1 MSKHAALL
9 LIAILTAS
17 SLAATETATAS
28 INPTFT
34 GRITSID
41 NPPKIKF
48 SIKND
53 TTLYSDSDQLNI
65 KFTVSQGE
73 GFSNFLCLGGS
84 LTQVSCKAS
93 WQNSPVTIFSWS
105 YHNPADLKDDEPNA
119 TGSVSYTLNL
129 ADAPIGN
136 HQIKLTVKGFAYPT
150 TIGTYWI
157 FTASGSSTLNFTIA
171 NPLPVTPTPT
181 FSLESGI
188 LWKTDIPWN
197 LTGTP
202 AQDLWD
208 TDIFRKGRSWT
219 EPVIA
224 NGVIYAGANS
234 VVTLNRYWLPGL
246 GCIDVYAFDAQ
257 TGRQIWHYQ
266 TDFGSITN
274 LAVADGRV
282 YFGLEADSMS
292 SLNALNA
299 SNGSLLWSTPCKF
312 FYSTPVAENDRIY
325 INSFYSILAFNG
337 ADGSS
342 AWNYTTD
349 ARITDRAPTIAKGV
363 LYEPSDEGLYA
374 LNTENGSKLWSH
386 ETNGGFSSA
395 TVANDVVYAASG
407 DGNIYAFN
415 AATGDELWRHDT
427 TAPEFIAWVNST
439 GHTTPV
445 YYEGVLYFTCLSFRH
460 IHITGVNGAQ
470 DICQTW
476 TSSSVYALNT
486 ASGRKVWNYTDNT
499 GALGSPVT
507 VANGIVYTEVGNRIL
522 GFNSQNGS
530 LIWNYTNAQ
539 LSPNSKPIID
549 DDVIYAGFSDGQLYA
564 LRAPESPITTL
575 LIDNLGIAIIIAITV
590 VSAIALTALVR
601 IFRRKHQSSLS
612 SPS

>member
-1 MSKHAALL
+1 MSKRAALL

-17 SLAATETATAS
+17 SLSATEIATAS
-28 INPTFT
+28 LNPTFT

-53 TTLYSDSDQLNI
+53 TTLYSDSDHLNI
-65 KFTVSQGE
+65 KFTVSQGG

-84 LTQVSCKAS
+84 LTQVSYKAS
-93 WQNSPVTIFSWS
+93 WQKAPVTIYSWS
-105 YHNPADLKDDEPNA
+105 YNNPADLNDDEPNA

-129 ADAPIGN
+129 TDAPLGI
-136 HQIKLTVKGFAYPT
+136 HQIKVTVKGFAYPT

-157 FTASGSSTLNFTIA
+157 FTAGGSSTLNFTIA
-171 NPLPVTPTPT
+171 NPPPATPTPT

-208 TDIFRKGRSWT
+208 TDILRKGRSWT
-219 EPVIA
+219 EPVKV

-234 VVTLNRYWLPGL
+234 VVTLNKYWQPKL
-246 GCIDVYAFDAQ
+246 GWIDVYAFDAQ
-257 TGRQIWHYQ
+257 SGRQIWDYQ
-266 TDFGSITN
+266 ADFGSITN

-282 YFGLEADSMS
+282 YFALEADSMS

-299 SNGSLLWSTPCKF
+299 SNGSFLWSTPCEI
-312 FYSTPVAENDRIY
+312 FYSTPVAENNRIY

-349 ARITDRAPTIAKGV
+349 ARITDRAPTVAKGV

-415 AATGDELWRHDT
+415 AATGDELWRHDA

-470 DICQTW
+470 DICQMW
-476 TSSSVYALNT
+476 TRSSVYALNSD
-486 ASGRKVWNYTDNT
+486 SGIKVWNYSDDT
-499 GALGSPVT
+499 GAFGSPVV

-539 LSPNSKPIID
+539 LSPNSKPVID
-549 DDVIYAGFSDGQLYA
+549 NDIIYAGFGDGQLYA
-564 LRAPESPITTL
+564 LRAPESPSTTL
-575 LIDNLGIAIIIAITV
+575 LTDNLGIAIFIAIPV
-590 VSAIALTALVR
+590 VSAIALIALIR
-601 IFRRKHQSSLS
+601 IFRRKHQSFSS